1 MHLFL
6 NLNTICVLIIDFLR
20 IQVFPFPIQ
29 DGIPAFTVPQPDE
42 AMNVL
47 VDKASKLNV
56 SCIFPSEF
64 YFSLYWKML
73 ASYVGSKLWRL
84 TGVLETHLKPSL
96 A

>member
-56 SCIFPSEF
+56 SCISHAPLSSIFHF
-64 YFSLYWKML
+64 TGK
-73 ASYVGSKLWRL
+73 YVGSKLWRL